1 MSAVFQ
7 QQNFKVQ
14 LGLSAIASIFKCH
27 PQHLKCEEPSV
38 KLLKDTALSSSR
50 QDVSVLSHQKSKLSP
65 ESLLHGQAELV
76 SRGVACTRFPLPLST
91 FFPLSS
97 RPLALTGAFDRE
109 GNDFISFS
117 LACGY
122 PSVCKESYREH
133 GAWANICETAAF
145 DCLKRAFFGLGTCR
159 PPQSGSRRLLPELQH
174 SKTVAAQESARSSSA
189 CCPAL
194 RCKRKSKQEERS
206 FASGDKPTSPCQK
219 GRSGSKL
226 SQSKGQH
233 APRCS
238 RSSCA
243 LQYSWKL
250 ISLASFVP

>member
-1 MSAVFQ
+1 MTAGFQ

-14 LGLSAIASIFKCH
+14 LGLSAIASIFKRH
-27 PQHLKCEEPSV
+27 PQHPKCEEPSV
-38 KLLKDTALSSSR
+38 ELLKDTALSTSR
-50 QDVSVLSHQKSKLSP
+50 QDVSVLSDQESELSP
-65 ESLLHGQAELV
+65 ESVLHGQAELV
-76 SRGVACTRFPLPLST
+76 SRGVACTRFPLPLGT
-91 FFPLSS
+91 FFPLS
-97 RPLALTGAFDRE
+97 RWLLVLTGAFDRE
-109 GNDFISFS
+109 GNDCISFS

-122 PSVCKESYREH
+122 PNACKEPYREH

-145 DCLKRAFFGLGTCR
+145 DCLKGAFFGLGTCR
-159 PPQSGSRRLLPELQH
+159 PPQSGSRRLLPELQQ

-194 RCKRKSKQEERS
+194 RCQRNSKQEERS

-233 APRCS
+233 APTCS
-238 RSSCA
+238 RSNSKHCNT
-243 LQYSWKL
+243 
-250 ISLASFVP
+250 PGN